1 MCAVLVKANPI
12 DFMHYGGLPTI
23 LKIEV
28 ESEYW
33 KVQTTIPENQDQKTK
48 TRKTRQ
54 ESHYLKQR
62 SAAPYY

>member
-1 MCAVLVKANPI
+1 
-12 DFMHYGGLPTI
+12 MHYGGLPTI